1 MQFFFFRVFVFALL
15 NFIAFWVHWWVF
27 KTNHPYL
34 AWGTAIVHLIV
45 LIFFPYTK
53 YFRPK

>member
-15 NFIAFWVHWWVF
+15 NFIAFWGHWWVF

-34 AWGTAIVHLIV
+34 AWGTAIAHLIV
-45 LIFFPYTK
+45 LIFFPYSK